1 MSDPYDEDVF
11 DFVSFD
17 FETLDD
23 LDDSGEYLDVDHP
36 ATDAEGGSADA
47 PVRDHHEADEGSSQ
61 DDSVSRKLRMLVLT
75 DEMAAACEQ
84 ALGYH
89 FQDRRKLEHSLT
101 HSSIARTRLDSN
113 ERLEFLGDAIMGA
126 IVCEHLYHTYSELP
140 EGELTRIKSA
150 VVSRHTCA
158 KVSKKMDLGQF
169 LLLGKGLSVR
179 ERIPSSILAAAF
191 EAIVAG
197 VFLDG
202 GYDAAKQFVMRSLL
216 DEIER
221 VARSAHAQNFKSM
234 LQQMAQK
241 IFSQTPV
248 YRMLDEKGPDHSK
261 CFQISAAVGSRVF
274 PAAWGPSKKEAE
286 QNAARNALEEILES
300 NLDLLD

>member
-1 MSDPYDEDVF
+1 MSDPYDDDVF

-17 FETLDD
+17 FEDLDD
-23 LDDSGEYLDVDHP
+23 LDESAEFLQPDDASVDDSSSDSIR
-36 ATDAEGGSADA
+36 SANL
-47 PVRDHHEADEGSSQ
+47 DEGSSQ
-61 DDSVSRKLRMLVLT
+61 DDSVSRARMLVLS
-75 DEMAAACEQ
+75 DELAIACEQ
-84 ALGYH
+84 ALGYQ
-89 FQDRRKLEHSLT
+89 FKDRRKLEHSLT

-126 IVCEHLYHTYSELP
+126 VVCEHLYHTYSDLP

-158 KVSKKMDLGQF
+158 NVSKKMDLGQY

-191 EAIVAG
+191 EAVVAG

-202 GYDAAKQFVMRSLL
+202 GYAAAQQFIMRSLL
-216 DEIER
+216 EEIEK

-300 NLDLLD
+300 NRGILD

>member
-1 MSDPYDEDVF
+1 MSDPYDDDVF

-17 FETLDD
+17 FEDLDD
-23 LDDSGEYLDVDHP
+23 LDESAEFLQPDDASVDDSSSDSIR
-36 ATDAEGGSADA
+36 SANF
-47 PVRDHHEADEGSSQ
+47 DEGSSQ
-61 DDSVSRKLRMLVLT
+61 DDSVSRARMLVLS
-75 DEMAAACEQ
+75 DELAIACEQ
-84 ALGYH
+84 ALGYQ
-89 FQDRRKLEHSLT
+89 FKDRRKLEHSLT

-126 IVCEHLYHTYSELP
+126 VVCEHLYHTYSDLP

-158 KVSKKMDLGQF
+158 NVSKKMDLGQY

-191 EAIVAG
+191 EAVVAG

-202 GYDAAKQFVMRSLL
+202 GYAAAQQFIMRSLL
-216 DEIER
+216 EEIEK

-300 NLDLLD
+300 NRGILD